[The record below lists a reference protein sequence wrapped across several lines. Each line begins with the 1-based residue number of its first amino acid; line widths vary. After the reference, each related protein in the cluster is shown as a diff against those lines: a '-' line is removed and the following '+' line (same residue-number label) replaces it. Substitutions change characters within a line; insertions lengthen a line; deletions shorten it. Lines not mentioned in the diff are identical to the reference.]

1 MSGTASSVP
10 TVYPVLLDGGW
21 RAAQSTGTFTAT
33 NPKTTQPLSATYP
46 ISGWADLEI
55 ALGAANRAATEL
67 RRLPNLGARVA
78 DFLERYAALIEA
90 GAEAL
95 VAAAHE
101 ETGLPVAPRLK
112 DVELPRTT
120 NQLRQAAATA
130 RDGSWVR
137 ATIDTKA
144 GLRSCLAPLGPV
156 WILGPNNFPYAYNAI
171 AGGDF
176 ASAIAAGNP
185 VIAKA
190 HPLHP
195 TTSRLLAEL
204 AQQAAT
210 ETGLPAGTVQM
221 VYHIS
226 PEDGL
231 RMVADPRLKAIGFTG
246 SRAGGL
252 RLKAAADA
260 AGKLF
265 FGEMSSINPVVIL
278 PGALAEKRDDIAG
291 QFVTSVLMAT
301 GQFCTNPGLVLMQ
314 AGPETE
320 SFIKLV
326 SEKMAAAPVGTLFS
340 NAGQTA
346 LHESI
351 EKLQNSGA
359 TLLIGGKIGGGTG
372 FSVHNSLLRASGQ
385 TFLNNPTALQT
396 EAFGNASLMVVAD
409 SLEQLQ
415 AIIETLEGN
424 LTGGIYTATNGSDD
438 AAYDSLVPALRT
450 RVGRLLNDKM
460 PTGVAVSA
468 AMNHGGP
475 YPATSNPHFSAV
487 GFPGAML
494 RFTTLESYDNVRP
507 NRLPP
512 CLQNKNPTGRM
523 WRFIDGQWTQADI

>member
-1 MSGTASSVP
+1 MSDPASSIF
-10 TVYPVLLDGGW
+10 PVLLDGAW
-21 RAAQSTGTFTAT
+21 RPAQRTGTFTAT
-33 NPKTTQPLSATYP
+33 NPKTTQPLPAVYP
-46 ISGWADLEI
+46 VSGWADVDA
-55 ALGAANRAATEL
+55 ALTAAARAAPEL

-78 DFLERYAALIEA
+78 DFLERYAALIESA
-90 GAEAL
+90 ADSL

-101 ETGLPVAPRLK
+101 ETALPISPRLK

-137 ATIDTKA
+137 ATIDTKM
-144 GLRSCLAPLGPV
+144 GIRSCLAPLGPV
-156 WILGPNNFPYAYNAI
+156 WILGPNNFPFAYNGV

-195 TTSRLLAEL
+195 TTSRLLAQL
-204 AQQAAT
+204 AHQAAA
-210 ETGLPAGTVQM
+210 ETQLPPGTVQM
-221 VYHIS
+221 LYHLS

-231 RMVADPRLKAIGFTG
+231 RLVADPRLKAIGFTG

-265 FGEMSSINPVVIL
+265 FGEMSSINPVIIL
-278 PGALAEKRDDIAG
+278 PGSLAEKRGEIAG

-301 GQFCTNPGLVLMQ
+301 GQFCTNPGLVLLQ
-314 AGPETE
+314 AGPDTET
-320 SFIKLV
+320 FV
-326 SEKMAAAPVGTLFS
+326 QDVAAKMSASPVGTLFS
-340 NAGQTA
+340 EAGQKS
-346 LHESI
+346 LHAAIQS
-351 EKLQNSGA
+351 LTNAGA
-359 TLLIGGKIGGGTG
+359 TLLIGGHPGGGAG
-372 FSVHNSLLRASGQ
+372 FSVQNTLLRTTGS
-385 TFLNNPTALQT
+385 TFLANASALQT
-396 EAFGNASLMVVAD
+396 EAFGNASLVVIAD
-409 SLEQLQ
+409 SLDQLR
-415 AIIETLEGN
+415 AIVEKLDGN
-424 LTGGIYTATNGSDD
+424 LTGSIYCATNGNDD
-438 AAYDSLVPALRT
+438 AAYDALAPLLRT

-460 PTGVAVSA
+460 PTGVAVSP

-475 YPATSNPHFSAV
+475 YPATSNSHFSAV

-494 RFTTLESYDNVRP
+494 RFTALESYDNVRP
-507 NRLPP
+507 HHLPP

-523 WRFIDGQWTQADI
+523 WRSIDGHWTQADI